1 MALKRGRRILAMMK
15 SPISNKEGYAMKEDT
30 IVALRQPGSF
40 CDDPLTDVLRA
51 GARELLAQAVE
62 AEVEAHIAAH
72 AELIDAQG
80 RRRIVRHGHLPERD
94 IQTGIGAVRV
104 KAPRVRDRAQTAPG
118 GRICFTSSILPPYL
132 RRSRSV
138 EELLPW
144 LYLKGIST
152 GDFGEALAALLG
164 PDAPGL
170 AASTIARLKAVWWD
184 EYEAWQA
191 RDLSARA
198 YVYFWADGIYFSPR
212 MDHDKQCVLVIIAAD
227 ALGNKDII
235 ALSDGY
241 RESAQSWR
249 ELLLDLKRR
258 GLETGP
264 ELAVGDGALGFWKAL
279 REVYGETREQRCWVH
294 KSANVLNQMP
304 KSLQAKAKG
313 HLQDIWMAETR
324 ADAEKAFD
332 FFIDAYGAKYHKAAE
347 RLIKDRERLLSFY
360 DFPAEHWKHIRTTN
374 PNESTFATVRLR
386 TAKTKGCLSRKT
398 ALAMVYKLILSAKR
412 KWRKLDGSNQLA
424 EIIEGVPF
432 KDGIKL
438 TKHAA

>member
-1 MALKRGRRILAMMK
+1 
-15 SPISNKEGYAMKEDT
+15 MKEDT

-374 PNESTFATVRLR
+374 PIESTFATVRLR